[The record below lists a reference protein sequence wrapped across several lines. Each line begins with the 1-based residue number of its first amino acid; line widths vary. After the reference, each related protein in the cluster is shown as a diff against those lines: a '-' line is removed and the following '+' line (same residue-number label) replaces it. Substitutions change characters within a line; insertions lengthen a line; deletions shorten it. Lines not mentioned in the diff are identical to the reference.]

1 MNRTMNE
8 YPKLDISVEP
18 SIGGARHIYRIN
30 DYIEYYPFKNNI
42 PKGFRNREFYGSS
55 YSYRE
60 CHYPI
65 SNHND
70 NNLKGSDNYHYPC
83 GIMLSINYID
93 FLNFMNQTGI
103 ILKTYKDEIDSP
115 DVRYLFLSYLNSMA
129 SEMDEYVLNNL
140 YSMEGEIEGVGKL
153 IKNGNEYH
161 IGNNIVQEYD
171 SYLNVN
177 NNKKVNYVRM
187 MMNDGVYHWIKIEP
201 LTWRVDKKNNQLI
214 SNIVIPFDTP
224 FDMNSNCE
232 DCVKYIN
239 DVLYKEM
246 NYHPE
251 QYISNNIRDIVK
263 DALYIKQELCRY
275 KGYLI
280 SNSELHNNSKT
291 EVPIIKK

>member
-1 MNRTMNE
+1 MNNTMNE
-8 YPKLDISVEP
+8 YPKLDIPLKP
-18 SIGGARHIYRIN
+18 SIGVGNIYRMN

-42 PKGFRNREFYGSS
+42 PKGFRNREFYGL
-55 YSYRE
+55 SYRE

-93 FLNFMNQTGI
+93 FLNFLKQTGI

-115 DVRYLFLSYLNSMA
+115 NVRYQFLSYLNSMA
-129 SEMDEYVLNNL
+129 SEMDEYILNNL
-140 YSMEGEIEGVGKL
+140 YSMEGKIEGVGKL

-171 SYLNVN
+171 SYLNMN
-177 NNKKVNYVRM
+177 NNKKVNYARM
-187 MMNDGVYHWIKIEP
+187 IMNDGVYHWIKIEP

-251 QYISNNIRDIVK
+251 QYMSNNIRDIVK
-263 DALYIKQELCRY
+263 DGLYIKRELCRY
-275 KGYLI
+275 KDYLI
-280 SNSELHNNSKT
+280 NNNEQHNNSKT
-291 EVPIIKK
+291 KVQGTKKRL